1 MRRLLLFLCWV
12 CASAVYA
19 RAQSGIQVP
28 TAGAIVDSSGALR
41 QVQGVAGSFWLGPAN
56 ISGILSSACSERLCL
71 VKTDS
76 KVLSPA
82 GSVDA
87 PPGPAIFGLDG
98 DRALLFFP
106 EPRMFARWH
115 DDSLDPLDWAVDGEV
130 LSVRF
135 SDGEAEIAVR
145 RDGQVFIVR
154 PDGFVLDSIPDA
166 SGPVLLLPKGVIF
179 ATQDEIVLRQDD
191 SEVRFEL
198 ADAQGITLMGPHY
211 AAISADGAIYAL
223 RTEPG
228 RASLF
233 LLPGNAP

>member
-1 MRRLLLFLCWV
+1 
-12 CASAVYA
+12 
-19 RAQSGIQVP
+19 
-28 TAGAIVDSSGALR
+28 
-41 QVQGVAGSFWLGPAN
+41 
-56 ISGILSSACSERLCL
+56 
-71 VKTDS
+71 
-76 KVLSPA
+76 
-82 GSVDA
+82 
-87 PPGPAIFGLDG
+87 
-98 DRALLFFP
+98 
-106 EPRMFARWH
+106 MFARWH

-145 RDGQVFIVR
+145 RDGQVSIVR
-154 PDGFVLDSIPDA
+154 PDGSVLDSIPDA

-198 ADAQGITLMGPHY
+198 ADAQSITVMGPHY
-211 AAISADGAIYAL
+211 AAISAGGAIYAL